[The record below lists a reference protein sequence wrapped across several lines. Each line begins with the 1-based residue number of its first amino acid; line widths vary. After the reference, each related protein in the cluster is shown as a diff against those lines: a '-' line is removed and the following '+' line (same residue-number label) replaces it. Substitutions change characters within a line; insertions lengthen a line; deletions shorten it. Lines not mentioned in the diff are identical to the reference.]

1 MYVRVRFACASRAL
15 RVRGTISITFPC
27 LSGDAC
33 HARAGRDCACRRPSS
48 ACLHPSPHCAPPRP
62 GGVVC
67 ATDGEP
73 IFGRPFKVS
82 MITGLAS
89 GSVSQAPRTPRAIT
103 RAFGRGV
110 RADGLRDLKSTRSRT
125 RSNSSVTAAAT
136 NPCSS
141 ARIAR
146 SRSNARMRQPCWRSA
161 GSTST
166 AVGLGWCCPLQHGPM
181 PPESSRRA
189 PGANVRDESPRH
201 GYFMNLMVA
210 GRWMLRRRREQNGLV
225 VLMGRTCASRQTVAS
240 TRPSLGRADGIRV
253 GAAAMRHIREVETS
267 GGRGTVLG

>member
-1 MYVRVRFACASRAL
+1 MYVRVRFACAACPL

-33 HARAGRDCACRRPSS
+33 HTRAGRECPCRRPSS
-48 ACLHPSPHCAPPRP
+48 ACLHPSPRCAPPRP

-67 ATDGEP
+67 ATGGET

-82 MITGLAS
+82 VITGPAS
-89 GSVSQAPRTPRAIT
+89 GSVSQVPRTPRAIT
-103 RAFGRGV
+103 RAIGRGV
-110 RADGLRDLKSTRSRT
+110 RADGLRDVKSTRSRT
-125 RSNSSVTAAAT
+125 RSNGSVTAAART
-136 NPCSS
+136 RAS
-141 ARIAR
+141 ALVLRDLGRTRGCAGPVGAVLGRPAQQWGVDGVAR
-146 SRSNARMRQPCWRSA
+146 S
-161 GSTST
+161 STDQ
-166 AVGLGWCCPLQHGPM
+166 CRRN
-181 PPESSRRA
+181 RRA
-189 PGANVRDESPRH
+189 ERPGANVRDESPRH

-210 GRWMLRRRREQNGLV
+210 GRWMLSRRRERNGLV
-225 VLMGRTCASRQTVAS
+225 VLMGRTCASRETVAS